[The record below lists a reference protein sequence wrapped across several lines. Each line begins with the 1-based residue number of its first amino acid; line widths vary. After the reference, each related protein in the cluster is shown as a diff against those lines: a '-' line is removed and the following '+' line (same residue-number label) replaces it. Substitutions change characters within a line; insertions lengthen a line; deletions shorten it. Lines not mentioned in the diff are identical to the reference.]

1 MKKKR
6 RLIWQIYPSYLL
18 IVLLSLGAV
27 SWYATDSLH
36 NFFIHRIQTDLKA
49 QGQLLK
55 SEIATLLSPMNGEA
69 IDALCKEAGNNTAT
83 RVTLILTNGTVVG
96 DSNEMPKHMD
106 NHGGR
111 DEIRRALSGEI
122 GISTRY
128 SRTLQHNMMYVAQP
142 ISIGNEVVAVIRTAI
157 ALTTAED
164 EIRSLQ
170 LKILL
175 GGCLIALAAS
185 GMCLL
190 ISRRISRPI
199 ENMTAVAESYAR
211 GELQLRPESPDTV
224 ELARLATALNQMA
237 IQLESRI
244 ETVISQ
250 RNEYE
255 AVLSS
260 MVEGVIAV
268 DMAECILSINAAAI
282 KMVGFRQ
289 ASLKG
294 RNILEVIRNRDVYRF
309 VTDALAAGDYRE
321 RDILLHQEGEKII
334 HMQCIPLCNAGNE
347 RIGTLIVLN
356 DVTQIR
362 NLDTVRREFVANVS
376 HEIKTPL
383 TTIKGFVETLLQ
395 GSVETPEER
404 EKFLGII
411 KRHTDRLGAI
421 IEDLLSLARL
431 EQQEIGEEGHEP
443 DEREPFE
450 PRRIKDV
457 IDTALQVIKSK
468 ADEKKIVLSV
478 ICDPEIQVKMD
489 GTLMEQAIV
498 NLLDNAVN
506 YSPLESR
513 VNIDV
518 ATEAEDL
525 CIHIKDQGP
534 GIPNQHLSRLFERFY
549 RVDKARSRKLGGTG
563 LGLAIVK
570 HICQVHGGKVTV
582 ESEPGKGSTFTI
594 RLPGNLIMS

>member
-1 MKKKR
+1 MRKKR
-6 RLIWQIYPSYLL
+6 RLIWHIYPSYLL
-18 IVLLSLGAV
+18 LVLLSLGAV

-36 NFFIHRIQTDLKA
+36 NFFFHRIQADLKA

-55 SEIATLLSPMNGEA
+55 SEFTALLSPINAEA
-69 IDALCKEAGNNTAT
+69 IDQLCKETGHNTAT
-83 RVTLILTNGTVVG
+83 RITIILRDGTVVG
-96 DSNEMPKHMD
+96 DSNEIPKHMD
-106 NHGGR
+106 NHGSR
-111 DEIRRALSGEI
+111 NEIRSALAGET
-122 GISTRY
+122 GVSTRY

-142 ISIGNEVVAVIRTAI
+142 LSLGKELIAVIRTAI
-157 ALTTAED
+157 PLTAAED

-185 GMCLL
+185 GVCLL

-199 ENMTAVAESYAR
+199 ENMTAVAERYAR
-211 GELQLRPESPDTV
+211 GELQLRPETPDTV

-237 IQLESRI
+237 VQLESRI
-244 ETVISQ
+244 ETVINQ

-268 DMAECILSINAAAI
+268 DMAEHILSINAAAI
-282 KMVGFRQ
+282 KMMGYRN
-289 ASLKG
+289 APLKG
-294 RNILEVIRNRDVYRF
+294 RNILEAIRNRDVYQI

-321 RDILLHQEGEKII
+321 KDILLRQEGERII

-347 RIGTLIVLN
+347 RIGTLIVLH

-395 GSVETPEER
+395 GSVESAEEK

-411 KRHTDRLGAI
+411 KRHTDRLEAI
-421 IEDLLSLARL
+421 IKDLLSLARL
-431 EQQEIGEEGHEP
+431 EQQEIEE
-443 DEREPFE
+443 ERNERSEKEPFE
-450 PRRIKDV
+450 CRRIKDV

-468 ADEKKIVLSV
+468 ADEKNIALAVS
-478 ICDPEIQVKMD
+478 CDPEIQAKMD

-506 YSPLESR
+506 YSPTESR
-513 VNIDV
+513 VNIV
-518 ATEAEDL
+518 VSAGEKDL

-534 GIPNQHLSRLFERFY
+534 GIPGQHLSRLFERFY

-570 HICQVHGGKVTV
+570 HICQVHGGTVTV

-594 RLPGNLIMS
+594 RLPGDLIT

>member
-1 MKKKR
+1 
-6 RLIWQIYPSYLL
+6 
-18 IVLLSLGAV
+18 
-27 SWYATDSLH
+27 
-36 NFFIHRIQTDLKA
+36 
-49 QGQLLK
+49 
-55 SEIATLLSPMNGEA
+55 
-69 IDALCKEAGNNTAT
+69 
-83 RVTLILTNGTVVG
+83 
-96 DSNEMPKHMD
+96 
-106 NHGGR
+106 
-111 DEIRRALSGEI
+111 
-122 GISTRY
+122 
-128 SRTLQHNMMYVAQP
+128 
-142 ISIGNEVVAVIRTAI
+142 
-157 ALTTAED
+157 
-164 EIRSLQ
+164 
-170 LKILL
+170 
-175 GGCLIALAAS
+175 
-185 GMCLL
+185 
-190 ISRRISRPI
+190 
-199 ENMTAVAESYAR
+199 MTAVAERYAR

-237 IQLESRI
+237 VQLENRI

-268 DMAECILSINAAAI
+268 DMAEHILSINAAAI
-282 KMVGFRQ
+282 KMVGDRNT
-289 ASLKG
+289 SLKG
-294 RNILEVIRNRDVYRF
+294 RNILEAIRNRDVYQI

-321 RDILLHQEGEKII
+321 RDILLRQEEEKII

-347 RIGTLIVLN
+347 RIGTLIVLH

-395 GSVETPEER
+395 GSVETAEER

-431 EQQEIGEEGHEP
+431 EQQEIGEEQKEIDVQDH
-443 DEREPFE
+443 FE
-450 PRRIKDV
+450 PRLIKDV

-468 ADEKKIVLSV
+468 ADRKKIVLALS
-478 ICDPEIQVKMD
+478 CDPKIQVKMD
-489 GTLMEQAIV
+489 GTLMEQAII

-506 YSPLESR
+506 YSPMESR
-513 VNIDV
+513 VSIKV
-518 ATEAEDL
+518 ASGNEDL

-534 GIPNQHLSRLFERFY
+534 GIPSQHLSRLFERFY

-594 RLPGNLIMS
+594 RLPGNLMA